1 MLNFLR
7 LPHQITGR
15 QFLREFWGSCR
26 VKSFFILCFSA
37 ATLAA
42 QGSSNSSG
50 ASTNFSPLTAAG
62 QFFDGDFVNV
72 FAFGNGVWDSRVPTG
87 VNSNQQETFGSGLGW
102 EAGGGIT
109 AERRFKDG
117 SFTINYRGSY
127 RDYQSASSGAG
138 QQQNLTFGYD
148 KVLNRHWTL
157 STSVIGGILTS
168 GSSFYSGTAIESTTP
183 GNPFSIESRFANAS
197 LSLKYAQTH
206 RLSYVFTGSFLY
218 SGYVGAKNASG
229 ALINTPVDTHGLT
242 GSASVLYRVTARTTV
257 GGTYSRSY
265 YAYSGNSG
273 TTNVDSAAL
282 TLSHLFPNRWQLD
295 LSAGINRSASVGRTF
310 TYVLLPVLGL
320 ASCYCKYDRTIN
332 SPAFQGVLSHY
343 YRHSSFSVAGGQS
356 IMAGNGLFLA
366 SRDQFAN
373 GSFSA
378 STRRMN
384 FSAGG
389 NYSRLSSVS
398 AADLAQTYS
407 YYGISA
413 GYGINLM
420 RFLSANLR
428 WDLLHYDNIFGS
440 SSTSTGSVNPT
451 EERLSFGL
459 SISSRSVPLTL
470 F

>member
-15 QFLREFWGSCR
+15 QFQKEFWGSCR
-26 VKSFFILCFSA
+26 VKFFFILCVSA

-42 QGSSNSSG
+42 QGSSDNSSG
-50 ASTNFSPLTAAG
+50 ARTSFSPLTAAG

-72 FAFGNGVWDSRVPTG
+72 FAFGNGVWDSRVPTL
-87 VNSNQQETFGSGLGW
+87 NSSGQEVFGSGFGW

-109 AERRFKDG
+109 AERKFKDG
-117 SFTINYRGSY
+117 SVSVNYRGSY
-127 RDYQSASSGAG
+127 RDYQTSSSGSG
-138 QQQNLTFGYD
+138 QQQSLTLAYN
-148 KVLNRHWTL
+148 KTLSRHWTL
-157 STSVIGGILTS
+157 RTDIVGGILTS
-168 GSSFYSGTAIESTTP
+168 GSSFYSGTALASSTP

-197 LSLKYAQTH
+197 ASLTYAQTH

-218 SGYVGAKNASG
+218 SGYVGIKNASG
-229 ALINTPVDTHGLT
+229 SQLNAPVDTRGVT
-242 GSASVLYRVTARTTV
+242 GGASILYRVTARTTV
-257 GGTYSRSY
+257 GGTYTRSY
-265 YAYSGNSG
+265 YRYTGNAG

-282 TLSHLFPNRWQLD
+282 TFSHLFPNRWQLD
-295 LSAGINRSASVGRTF
+295 LSAGVNRSASVGTTF
-310 TYVLLPVLGL
+310 TYVELPIFGL
-320 ASCYCKYDRTIN
+320 ASCYCHYDRTIN

-366 SRDQFAN
+366 SRNQFAN
-373 GSFSA
+373 GTFSA

-384 FSAGG
+384 FSLGG
-389 NYSRLSSVS
+389 TYSRLSSVS
-398 AADLAQTYS
+398 AADLSKTYS
-407 YYGISA
+407 YYGASA

-420 RFLSANLR
+420 RFVSANLR
-428 WDLLHYDNIFGS
+428 WDLLHYDNVFGI
-440 SSTSTGSVNPT
+440 TSATGTVNPT
-451 EERLSFGL
+451 EDRLSFGL